1 MKILLADDHAL
12 FSGGFV
18 LLLKQFLP
26 DAQCFIASDFQ
37 GLNQLL
43 DVHDDVDLL
52 LVDWHM
58 PGMQG
63 LTSIRFLQQRYL
75 SLPICVISAEESRPQ
90 IDLVLKTGI
99 SGYIPKSLDGDL
111 MQVAIKKMLLGEVF
125 TPPLHQPFSYIGHG
139 EKTSTR
145 ILNELMLT
153 KRQSEVLTL
162 LAVGWADKAISR
174 ELGITPLTLRSHLKE
189 IFKRLDVKNRTEAAN
204 KARQFGF
211 L

>member
-26 DAQCFIASDFQ
+26 DAQCLVANNFQ

-43 DVHDDVDLL
+43 EVHEDVDLL
-52 LVDWHM
+52 LVDWNM

-75 SLPICVISAEESRPQ
+75 SLPICVISAEESRAQ

-99 SGYIPKSLDGDL
+99 SGYIPKSLDGEL
-111 MQVAIKKMLLGEVF
+111 MQAAINKMLMGEVF
-125 TPPLHQPFSYIGHG
+125 NPPLHQPFSYVGHD
-139 EKTSTR
+139 EKVSKQ
-145 ILNELMLT
+145 ILNALLLT
-153 KRQSEVLTL
+153 KRQTEVLAL
-162 LAVGWADKAISR
+162 LAVGWSDKAISR
-174 ELGITPLTLRSHLKE
+174 ELGVTPLTLRSHLKE

-204 KARQFGF
+204 KAREFGF
-211 L
+211 V